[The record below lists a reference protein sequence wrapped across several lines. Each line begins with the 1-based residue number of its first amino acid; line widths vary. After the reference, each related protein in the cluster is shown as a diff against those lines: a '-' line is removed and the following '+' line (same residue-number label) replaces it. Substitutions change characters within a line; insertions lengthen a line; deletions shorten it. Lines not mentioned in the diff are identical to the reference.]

1 MPKVAALVDAHSL
14 CAFVVIPKACSSL
27 GLVHPATTTFSFL
40 FLVFFSCSVPVLFS
54 LLLRLLLLR
63 GCHRVACHFDAA
75 VFLKNKCCAQG
86 RYPCGG
92 GHGVQSLH
100 STRRLSTHLSWV
112 LYTELV
118 ARCIFILGFL
128 TSWEQTEKVKP
139 NILNTCVS
147 WVPPMPILLFV
158 VLYIFSSSCA
168 ELRMYMTRPRCLEGT
183 DF

>member
-75 VFLKNKCCAQG
+75 VFFKINAAPKVGIPAVVAMACRACIRRGVCLLTC
-86 RYPCGG
+86 
-92 GHGVQSLH
+92 HGSFI
-100 STRRLSTHLSWV
+100 LSWW
-112 LYTELV
+112 
-118 ARCIFILGFL
+118 LGVF
-128 TSWEQTEKVKP
+128 SYW
-139 NILNTCVS
+139 VS
-147 WVPPMPILLFV
+147 LLHGNK
-158 VLYIFSSSCA
+158 
-168 ELRMYMTRPRCLEGT
+168 LRK
-183 DF
+183 

>member
-14 CAFVVIPKACSSL
+14 CAFVVIPYCSSL

-40 FLVFFSCSVPVLFS
+40 FLVFFSCSVPVLFLFFS
-54 LLLRLLLLR
+54 VFYCYAGAIELLVTLMQL
-63 GCHRVACHFDAA
+63 F
-75 VFLKNKCCAQG
+75 FLKNKCCAQG

-139 NILNTCVS
+139 DIFNTCVS

-158 VLYIFSSSCA
+158 VLYIYSSSCA
-168 ELRMYMTRPRCLEGT
+168 ELRMYMTQPRCLEGT
-183 DF
+183 DG